1 MESAGK
7 QPFLLLDTEH
17 SPLLPC
23 AQTSSAYIVFACCFR
38 RWSFNPF
45 SLFEQENTMTNAA
58 NPYAQSQ
65 SPIPP
70 EVQHQLKAVL
80 GQLPH
85 RVPLYLFTQ
94 QGNNDIYNQ
103 AAQEVVRAFAQLS
116 DRIELH
122 EKNLDDELAREWQV
136 DVSPAILMDPE
147 HYSVRFLGAPIGEE
161 GRTLLEA
168 VVLMGLRKSNL
179 SDQSLKVINGID
191 SPRRVIVFSSP
202 TCPYCPQ
209 QAVNGIKAAIA
220 KPEFVS
226 LEIVD
231 IQANPVMADR
241 YSAHSVPQAYANNVL
256 IAQGAQ
262 PEELFVLSLLKMEE
276 QTVFIPDVDAELVE
290 NDLVIVGGGPAG
302 LTAGIYAVRSGLQ
315 TAVVE
320 RDALGGQVATTPLV
334 ENYPGFTQVGGKALV
349 DLLVSHALEYVTI
362 FQGEAVLDIETGER
376 LEVLTSRR
384 RFRTK
389 AVLLATGATHKHLG
403 VPGESRL
410 SGRGVTYCSTCD
422 GPLFKGKRVIMVG
435 GGNSAVTEALY
446 LHNVGAQVTV
456 VHRRDTFRAQEHLTN
471 YLFGANIPVL
481 WNTEVQEIRGEEKV
495 QEVLLYN
502 NQTQETREMPI
513 DGVFIAVGYRPAVEL
528 AQKLG
533 VELTEDS
540 FIKRDQ
546 HHRTSVPGIYSAG
559 DVEGGYKQ
567 IVTAVGQGAEAALS
581 IYEDLMNPY
590 WLQEPAVSKK

>member
-1 MESAGK
+1 
-7 QPFLLLDTEH
+7 
-17 SPLLPC
+17 
-23 AQTSSAYIVFACCFR
+23 
-38 RWSFNPF
+38 
-45 SLFEQENTMTNAA
+45 MTINDASH
-58 NPYAQSQ
+58 QRSQ

-70 EVQHQLKAVL
+70 EVQHQLRAVL
-80 GQLPH
+80 DQLPNP
-85 RVPLYLFTQ
+85 VNLYLFTRE
-94 QGNNDIYNQ
+94 GVNDIYNQ
-103 AAQEVVRAFAQLS
+103 AAAEIVRAFSQLS
-116 DRIELH
+116 DKIQSQELS
-122 EKNLDDELAREWQV
+122 LDHELADKWEV
-136 DVSPAILMDPE
+136 NVSPTILFAPE

-168 VVLMGLRKSNL
+168 IALIGLRRSNL
-179 SDQSLKVINGID
+179 SEQSLKTMEKIK
-191 SPRRVIVFSSP
+191 SPRVVKVFSSP

-220 KPEFVS
+220 KPELIS

-231 IQANPVMADR
+231 IQANPHLAEL
-241 YSAHSVPQAYANNVL
+241 YSAHSVPQAFANDVL

-262 PEELFVLSLLKMEE
+262 PEELFILSLEKMQE
-276 QTVFIPDVDAELVE
+276 QTVFIPDIDAELVE

-349 DLLVSHALEYVTI
+349 DLLVSHALEYVTV
-362 FQGEAVLDIETGER
+362 FQGEEVVGIEPEDGLT
-376 LEVLTSRR
+376 VLTSRR

-389 AVLLATGATHKHLG
+389 AVLLATGATHRHLG
-403 VPGESRL
+403 VPGESRF

-446 LHNVGAQVTV
+446 LHNVGAHVTL
-456 VHRRDTFRAQEHLTN
+456 VHRRDTLRAQEHLTK
-471 YLFGANIPVL
+471 YLSSANIPVL
-481 WNTEVQEIRGEEKV
+481 WNTEVKEIRGEVKV

-502 NQTQETREMPI
+502 NVTQESRALPI
-513 DGVFIAVGYRPAVEL
+513 DGVFIAIGYLPAVGL
-528 AQKLG
+528 AKKLG
-533 VELTEDS
+533 VELTEDG
-540 FIKRDQ
+540 FIKRDE
-546 HHRTSVPGIYSAG
+546 HHRTNVPGIYSAG

-590 WLQEPAVSKK
+590 WLGKPGVSTG